1 MLFCSL
7 GTNNCGNSYPRHIV
21 QSQASFL
28 EAASVAFDSLRSS
41 KLRSFLTLLGII
53 LSTATLIAV
62 MSVIHGMDVYIAN
75 SASSMGTD
83 GFRAVRM
90 AFVGP
95 RNPKAFLKAMQH
107 NPQLSTEEYEFVKSR
122 VTLSRDVG
130 IAVNRAVR
138 VAHGTDMIDA
148 VQLTGVTANS
158 AVMTNT
164 QIDGGRFLSEIEG
177 RRHMN
182 VIFLGSDLKDR
193 FFPSTDPIGKSVA
206 IDGVPFEVI
215 GFAKTKGSNAFGQSQ
230 DNFASIPAE
239 TYFKIYGS
247 HVGISYIFLA
257 QDRSQL
263 EQAQDEVRMLMR
275 SYRHLRPQE
284 EDTFGLVSADT
295 LVGLWDQL
303 TGTLAAAA
311 IGIVSVFMVVGGVV
325 IMNIMLAVVSERTR
339 EIGVRKSVGARRKDI
354 LNQFLVESS
363 MLSAMGGLIG
373 VTIAW
378 TIAVIV
384 RNFTPVPMEV
394 PLNAVVIGVSLS
406 TAVGLFF
413 GIYPA
418 RRASRLDPIV
428 ALRAES

>member
-1 MLFCSL
+1 
-7 GTNNCGNSYPRHIV
+7 V
-21 QSQASFL
+21 QSQASFF
-28 EAASVAFDSLRSS
+28 ESASVAFDSLRSS

-53 LSTATLIAV
+53 LSTTTLIAV
-62 MSVIHGMDVYIAN
+62 MSVIHGMDVYVAN
-75 SASSMGTD
+75 TSSSMGTD

-107 NPQLSTEEYEFVKSR
+107 NPQLSKDEYAFVKSR
-122 VTLSRDVG
+122 VTLAREVG
-130 IAVNRAVR
+130 ITANRGAT
-138 VAHGTDMIDA
+138 VAHGTDLIDG

-164 QIDGGRFLSEIEG
+164 QIDAGRFLSEIED

-182 VIFLGSDLKDR
+182 VVFLGADLKDK
-193 FFPSTDPIGKSVA
+193 FFPSTDPIGKTVA

-215 GFAKTKGSNAFGQSQ
+215 GTAKTKGSNAFGQSQ
-230 DNFASIPAE
+230 DNFASIPSE
-239 TYFKIYGS
+239 TYFKMYGS
-247 HVGISYIFLA
+247 HTGISYIFEA

-284 EDTFGLVSADT
+284 EDTFGMVSSDT

-303 TGTLAAAA
+303 TGTIAAAA
-311 IGIVSVFMVVGGVV
+311 VGIVSVFMVVGGVV

-339 EIGVRKSVGARRKDI
+339 EIGVRKSVGARRQDI

-378 TIAVIV
+378 TVAVIV

-394 PLNAVVIGVSLS
+394 PMNAVVIGLGLS

-428 ALRAES
+428 ALRAE

>member
-1 MLFCSL
+1 M
-7 GTNNCGNSYPRHIV
+7 

-53 LSTATLIAV
+53 LSTTTLIAV
-62 MSVIHGMDVYIAN
+62 MSVIHGMDVYVAN

-90 AFVGP
+90 AFIGP
-95 RNPKAFLKAMQH
+95 RNPKAFLKALQH
-107 NPQLSTEEYEFVKSR
+107 NPQLSKEEYDFIKTK
-122 VTLSRDVG
+122 VTLSRETG
-130 IAVNRAVR
+130 ITASRSAKITY
-138 VAHGTDMIDA
+138 GTDLVDG
-148 VQLTGVTANS
+148 VQLIGMTSNG
-158 AVMTNT
+158 AVITNT
-164 QIDGGRFLSEIEG
+164 QIETGRYITDTED

-182 VIFLGSDLKDR
+182 VVFLGADLKER
-193 FFPSTDPIGKSVA
+193 FFPAGDPIGKTVA
-206 IDGVPFEVI
+206 IDGTPFEVI
-215 GFAKTKGSNAFGQSQ
+215 GIGKAKGSVFGQSQ
-230 DNFASIPAE
+230 DNYVAIPAE

-247 HVGISYIFLA
+247 HIGISYLFLA
-257 QDRSQL
+257 QDRSRL
-263 EQAQDEVRMLMR
+263 EQAQDEVRMLLR
-275 SYRHLRPQE
+275 SYRHLRPQM
-284 EDTFGLVSADT
+284 EDTFGMVSSDT

-339 EIGVRKSVGARRKDI
+339 EIGVRKSVGARRQDI

-363 MLSAMGGLIG
+363 MLSGMGGVIG

-378 TIAVIV
+378 TVAVIV

-394 PLNAVVIGVSLS
+394 PLNAVVLGVTLS

-428 ALRAES
+428 ALRSEN

>member
-1 MLFCSL
+1 
-7 GTNNCGNSYPRHIV
+7 V

-53 LSTATLIAV
+53 LSTTTLIAV

-95 RNPKAFLKAMQH
+95 RNPKAFLKALQH
-107 NPQLSTEEYEFVKSR
+107 NPQLSKEEYDFIKTK
-122 VTLSRDVG
+122 VTLSRETG
-130 IAVNRAVR
+130 ITANRSAKIT
-138 VAHGTDMIDA
+138 HGTDLVDG
-148 VQLTGVTANS
+148 VQLIGMTSNG
-158 AVMTNT
+158 AVITNT
-164 QIDGGRFLSEIEG
+164 QIETGRYISDIED

-182 VIFLGSDLKDR
+182 VVFLGADLKER
-193 FFPSTDPIGKSVA
+193 FFPVGDGIGKTVA
-206 IDGVPFEVI
+206 IDGTPFEVI
-215 GFAKTKGSNAFGQSQ
+215 GTGKAKGSVFGQSQ
-230 DNFASIPAE
+230 DNYVSIPAE
-239 TYFKIYGS
+239 TYFKMYGS
-247 HVGISYIFLA
+247 RTGISYLFLA

-263 EQAQDEVRMLMR
+263 EQAQDEVRMLIR
-275 SYRHLRPQE
+275 SYRHLRPQM
-284 EDTFGLVSADT
+284 EDTFGMVSSDT

-339 EIGVRKSVGARRKDI
+339 EIGVRKSVGARRQDI

-363 MLSAMGGLIG
+363 MLSGMGGLIG

-378 TIAVIV
+378 TVAVIV

-394 PLNAVVIGVSLS
+394 PLNAVVLGVTLS

>member
-1 MLFCSL
+1 MQ
-7 GTNNCGNSYPRHIV
+7 N
-21 QSQASFL
+21 QASFF
-28 EAASVAFDSLRSS
+28 ESAAVAFDSLRSS

-53 LSTATLIAV
+53 LSTTTLIAV
-62 MSVIHGMDVYIAN
+62 MSVIHGMDVYVAN
-75 SASSMGTD
+75 SASSMGSD

-107 NPQLSTEEYEFVKSR
+107 NPQLSKEEYDFVKSE
-122 VTLSRDVG
+122 VHLSRQVG
-130 IAVNRAVR
+130 ITANRSAKVTY
-138 VAHGTDMIDA
+138 GTDLIDG
-148 VQLTGVTANS
+148 VVLTGMTSNGAE
-158 AVMTNT
+158 MTNS
-164 QIDGGRFLSEIEG
+164 QIETGRYLTDTEDQ
-177 RRHMN
+177 RHMN
-182 VIFLGSDLKDR
+182 VVCIGADLKEK
-193 FFPSTDPIGKSVA
+193 FFPGTDPTGKTIA

-215 GFAKTKGSNAFGQSQ
+215 GSAKPKGSAFGQSQ
-230 DNFASIPAE
+230 DNFVTIPIG

-247 HVGISYIFLA
+247 RLGLSYIFEA

-263 EQAQDEVRMLMR
+263 EQAQDEVRSLIR
-275 SYRHLRPQE
+275 SYRHLRPQ
-284 EDTFGLVSADT
+284 DDDNFGMVSSDT

-339 EIGVRKSVGARRKDI
+339 EIGVRKSVGARRQDI
-354 LNQFLVESS
+354 MNQFLVESS

-378 TIAVIV
+378 SVAVIV

-394 PLNAVVIGVSLS
+394 PIKAVIIGVTMS

-428 ALRAES
+428 ALRAE

>member
-1 MLFCSL
+1 
-7 GTNNCGNSYPRHIV
+7 V

-53 LSTATLIAV
+53 LSTTTLIAV

-90 AFVGP
+90 AFVG
-95 RNPKAFLKAMQH
+95 RRDPKAFLKALQR
-107 NPQLSTEEYEFVKSR
+107 NPQLSTEEYDFVKSR
-122 VTLSRDVG
+122 VTLSREVG
-130 IAVNRAVR
+130 VLVNRSSKLTY
-138 VAHGTDMIDA
+138 GTDLIDG
-148 VQLTGVTANS
+148 VQLIGATSNW
-158 AVMTNT
+158 AVMTNS
-164 QIDGGRFLSEIEG
+164 QIDSGRFITDVED
-177 RRHMN
+177 RRHLN
-182 VIFLGSDLKDR
+182 VVFLGADFKER
-193 FFPSTDPIGKSVA
+193 FFPSVDPIGKSIG
-206 IDGVPFEVI
+206 IDGMPFEVI
-215 GFAKTKGSNAFGQSQ
+215 GVAKAKGSVFGQSQ
-230 DNFASIPAE
+230 DNFAAIPAE

-247 HVGISYIFLA
+247 RTGISYAFLA

-263 EQAQDEVRMLMR
+263 EQAQDEVRMLIR
-275 SYRHLRPQE
+275 SFRHLRPQE
-284 EDTFGLVSADT
+284 DDTFGMVSSDTLVSA
-295 LVGLWDQL
+295 WDQL
-303 TGTLAAAA
+303 TGTIAAAA
-311 IGIVSVFMVVGGVV
+311 VGIVSVFMVVGGVV

-378 TIAVIV
+378 TVAIIV

-394 PLNAVVIGVSLS
+394 PLNAVVIGVTLS

-418 RRASRLDPIV
+418 RRASKLDPIV
-428 ALRAES
+428 ALRSES

>member
-1 MLFCSL
+1 
-7 GTNNCGNSYPRHIV
+7 V

-53 LSTATLIAV
+53 LSTTTLIAV
-62 MSVIHGMDVYIAN
+62 MSVIHGMDVYVAN
-75 SASSMGTD
+75 SASSMGSD

-95 RNPKAFLKAMQH
+95 RNPKLFLKMLQH
-107 NPQLSTEEYEFVKSR
+107 NPQLTKEEYEFVKSQ
-122 VTLSRDVG
+122 VHLSREAG
-130 IAVNRAVR
+130 ITVNRTVK
-138 VAHGTDMIDA
+138 VTYGTDLVDG
-148 VQLTGVTANS
+148 VVLTGMTSNGA
-158 AVMTNT
+158 AMTNS
-164 QIDGGRFLSEIEG
+164 QIETGRYLTDMEDQ
-177 RRHMN
+177 RHMN
-182 VIFLGSDLKDR
+182 VVCLGFDLKER
-193 FFPSTDPIGKSVA
+193 FFPGIDPSGKTIG
-206 IDGVPFEVI
+206 IDGIPFEVI
-215 GFAKTKGSNAFGQSQ
+215 GTAKAKGSVFGQSQ
-230 DNFASIPAE
+230 DNFVTIPSN

-247 HVGISYIFLA
+247 RTGISYIFQA
-257 QDRSQL
+257 QDRSTL
-263 EQAQDEVRMLMR
+263 EQAQDEVRMLIR

-284 EDTFGLVSADT
+284 EDTFGMVSSET
-295 LVGLWDQL
+295 LIGLWDQL

-311 IGIVSVFMVVGGVV
+311 VGIVSVFMVVGGVV

-354 LNQFLVESS
+354 MNQFLVESS

-378 TIAVIV
+378 TVAVIV

-394 PLNAVVIGVSLS
+394 PINAVVIGVTLS

-428 ALRAES
+428 ALRSES